1 MLRSMRRYLP
11 FVIVGAV
18 ALLTLGS
25 ATMLYRAK
33 RLPVLT
39 IAKDHVA
46 SGIGDAKSIHI
57 LGNPDAPVTLEEFG
71 DFQCPPCGIVSGPIN
86 QLEQDY
92 RPRLRVIFR
101 HFPLTL
107 HRHAREAALA
117 SEAAGEQGR
126 FWQMHD
132 VLYREQAAWSKAADV
147 RPLFDAYAEML
158 GLKID
163 RFKKDM
169 ESEEVKR
176 RVDADQ
182 QQGTAL
188 GVTITPT
195 LFVNDRALPNAS
207 LSPASLHA
215 TVEAAMNAKSPP

>member
-1 MLRSMRRYLP
+1 
-11 FVIVGAV
+11 
-18 ALLTLGS
+18 
-25 ATMLYRAK
+25 MLYRAK

-39 IAKDHVA
+39 IAKNHVA
-46 SGIGDAKSIHI
+46 SGMDGTKSIHV

-71 DFQCPPCGIVSGPIN
+71 DFQCPPCGLLSGPIN
-86 QLEQDY
+86 QLEQDF

-101 HFPLTL
+101 HFPLTM

-117 SEAAGEQGR
+117 SEAAGRQGS

-132 VLYREQAAWSKAADV
+132 VLYREQAVWGEAADV
-147 RPLFDAYAEML
+147 RPLFDTYAGML

-163 RFKKDM
+163 RFKQDM

-176 RVDADQ
+176 RVTADQ
-182 QQGTAL
+182 LRGTAL

-207 LSPASLHA
+207 LSPASLRG
-215 TVEAAMNAKSPP
+215 TVEAAINIKSLP

>member
-1 MLRSMRRYLP
+1 
-11 FVIVGAV
+11 
-18 ALLTLGS
+18 
-25 ATMLYRAK
+25 MLYRAK

-39 IAKDHVA
+39 IAKNHVA
-46 SGIGDAKSIHI
+46 SGMDDAKSIHI

-71 DFQCPPCGIVSGPIN
+71 DFQCPPCGILSGPIN

-101 HFPLTL
+101 HFPLTM
-107 HRHAREAALA
+107 HRHAHEAALA
-117 SEAAGEQGR
+117 SEAAGQQGR

-132 VLYREQAAWSKAADV
+132 VLYREQAVWSEAADV
-147 RPLFDAYAEML
+147 RPLFDAYAGML

-176 RVDADQ
+176 RVAADQ
-182 QQGTAL
+182 LRGTAL

-195 LFVNDRALPNAS
+195 IFINNRALPNAS
-207 LSPASLHA
+207 LSPAALRA
-215 TVEAAMNAKSPP
+215 AVEAPINIKSLP

>member
-1 MLRSMRRYLP
+1 
-11 FVIVGAV
+11 
-18 ALLTLGS
+18 
-25 ATMLYRAK
+25 MLYRAK

-39 IAKDHVA
+39 ITKNQVA
-46 SGIGDAKSIHI
+46 SGMDEAKSIHI

-71 DFQCPPCGIVSGPIN
+71 DFQCPPCGTLSGPIN

-92 RPRLRVIFR
+92 RPRLRIIFR
-101 HFPLTL
+101 HFPLTM

-117 SEAAGEQGR
+117 SEAAGRQGQ

-132 VLYREQAAWSKAADV
+132 VLYREQAVWSEAADV
-147 RPLFDAYAEML
+147 RPLFDTYAGML

-169 ESEEVKR
+169 ESDEVNR
-176 RVDADQ
+176 RVTADQ
-182 QQGTAL
+182 LRGTAL

-195 LFVNDRALPNAS
+195 LFVNNRALPNAS
-207 LSPASLHA
+207 LSPAALRA
-215 TVEAAMNAKSPP
+215 GVEAAMNIKSPPQ

>member
-1 MLRSMRRYLP
+1 MRRYLP

-18 ALLTLGS
+18 ALLALGS
-25 ATMLYRAK
+25 ATMLYRSK

-46 SGIGDAKSIHI
+46 SGTDGAKSIHV

-71 DFQCPPCGIVSGPIN
+71 DFQCPPCGVISGPIN

-92 RPRLRVIFR
+92 HPRLRVIFR
-101 HFPLTL
+101 HFPLTI
-107 HRHAREAALA
+107 HQHAREAALA
-117 SEAAGEQGR
+117 SEAAGRQGR

-132 VLYREQAAWSKAADV
+132 LLYREQAVWSKATDV
-147 RPLFDAYAEML
+147 QPLFDAYAGML

-169 ESEEVKR
+169 ESDEVKR
-176 RVDADQ
+176 RVSADQ
-182 QQGTAL
+182 EQGAAL
-188 GVTITPT
+188 GVTVTPT
-195 LFVNDRALPNAS
+195 ILINNRALPPAAS
-207 LSPASLHA
+207 LNPASLRA
-215 TVEAAMNAKSPP
+215 AVEAAINIKSPP

>member
-1 MLRSMRRYLP
+1 MLRSMKRYLP

-39 IAKDHVA
+39 IAKNHVA
-46 SGIGDAKSIHI
+46 SGMDGTKSIHV

-71 DFQCPPCGIVSGPIN
+71 DFQCPPCGTLSAPIN

-101 HFPLTL
+101 HFPLRM
-107 HRHAREAALA
+107 HQYAREAALA
-117 SEAAGEQGR
+117 SEAAGQQGR

-132 VLYREQAAWSKAADV
+132 VLYREQTVWSKAADV
-147 RPLFDAYAEML
+147 RPLFDAYAGML

-169 ESEEVKR
+169 ESDEVKR
-176 RVDADQ
+176 RVTADQ
-182 QQGTAL
+182 QQGAAL

-195 LFVNDRALPNAS
+195 VFINNRGLPNAS
-207 LSPASLHA
+207 LSPAALRTA
-215 TVEAAMNAKSPP
+215 VEAAMNIKSPP